1 MIVPYYFVDLI
12 ATVSQA
18 MIIFVAVNGL
28 CRTIRMEYC
37 RMLLPIIWGVFT
49 YFWTL
54 VIADGTWKLMA
65 QLILIIIL
73 CRLFYSREMY
83 FEDITACICW
93 KGGGLN
99 VDL

>member
-37 RMLLPIIWGVFT
+37 RMLLPIIWFIKPLDIS
-49 YFWTL
+49 TL
-54 VIADGTWKLMA
+54 FGNGIDNVIEASEKLSKE
-65 QLILIIIL
+65 QRVILI
-73 CRLFYSREMY
+73 
-83 FEDITACICW
+83 
-93 KGGGLN
+93 
-99 VDL
+99 